1 MSGLQAH
8 VDDYLRLRRALGFKL
23 ERDGRL
29 LGQLVGYLDAAG
41 ATTLTSELAI
51 GWARLPVGVH
61 SNQWAKRLCVA
72 RGFAGYLQTIDPTT
86 EIPPPDVF
94 PYRRRRATPYL
105 FSQQDICRL
114 LAEARRLRHPLRAA
128 SYEALFG
135 LLAVSGM
142 RIGEAIALERS
153 DVDLDT
159 GLITIHKAKGD
170 RGRLVP
176 LHPTA
181 TEALRGYASV
191 RDRLCPAPRSRAFFL
206 SSAGTAVRANGLRQT
221 FREITT
227 RIGVRTQAVHPRIH
241 DLRHRFAVQTLIDW
255 QRSGVNI
262 DEHIATLS
270 TYLGHV
276 SPADTY
282 WYVSAAPELMALAAD
297 RLADK
302 FPGGVQ

>member
-23 ERDGRL
+23 KEDERV
-29 LGQLVGYLDAAG
+29 LGQLVGYLEAAG
-41 ATTLTSELAI
+41 AETVSSELAI

-61 SNQWAKRLCVA
+61 PNHWAKRLRIA

-94 PYRRRRATPYL
+94 PTRRQRATPYL

-114 LAEARRLRHPLRAA
+114 LREARQLRHPLRAA

-142 RIGEAIALERS
+142 RIGEAIALQRE
-153 DVDLDT
+153 DVDLEA
-159 GLITIHKAKGD
+159 GLITIRKAKHD
-170 RGRLVP
+170 RARLVP

-181 TEALRGYASV
+181 TEALRRYASE
-191 RDRLCPAPRSRAFFL
+191 RDRLCRTLRSRAFFL
-206 SSAGTAVRANGLRQT
+206 SSAGTAVHANGLRST

-276 SPADTY
+276 SPVDTY
-282 WYVSAAPELMALAAD
+282 WYLSASPELMALAAD
-297 RLADK
+297 RVADR
-302 FPGGVQ
+302 FGGVR

>member
-1 MSGLQAH
+1 MSGPQAH

-23 ERDGRL
+23 KEEERL
-29 LGQLVGYLDAAG
+29 LGQLVGSLQAAG
-41 ATTLTSELAI
+41 ATTVTSQLAI

-61 SNQWAKRLCVA
+61 PNQWAKRLRIA
-72 RGFAGYLQTIDPTT
+72 RGFAGYLQTIDPAT

-94 PYRRRRATPYL
+94 PHRRQRANPYL
-105 FSQQDICRL
+105 FSRQDICRL
-114 LAEARRLRHPLRAA
+114 LAEARRLRHPMRAA

-142 RIGEAIALERS
+142 RIGEAIALERA
-153 DVDLDT
+153 DVDLDA
-159 GLITIHKAKGD
+159 GLITIRKAKSD

-176 LHPTA
+176 VHPTA
-181 TEALRGYASV
+181 IEALRRYASE
-191 RDRLCPAPRSRAFFL
+191 RDRLCPTPRSRAFFL
-206 SSAGTAVRANGLRQT
+206 SSAGTPVLAVSLRAT

-227 RIGVRTQAVHPRIH
+227 RIGIRTHKVQPRIH

-255 QRSGVNI
+255 YRSGVNI
-262 DEHIATLS
+262 NEHIATLS

-282 WYVSAAPELMALAAD
+282 WYLSASPELMALAAD
-297 RLADK
+297 RLADQ
-302 FPGGVQ
+302 FGGVR